1 MGAAHLSSSRGRL
14 RLGEA
19 DLTGTLDFALLTRLR
34 EVLGDQPATETELR
48 TLGEQADAWAR
59 TLQAQTESSER
70 RLEALVAD
78 PSASLTEIA
87 LELRRV
93 ARLRPALTEV
103 TGLLGE
109 LETRTRT
116 LRTAWLGHPPSG
128 PKGRRR
134 PGARS
139 AASDP

>member
-1 MGAAHLSSSRGRL
+1 M
-14 RLGEA
+14 
-19 DLTGTLDFALLTRLR
+19 TGTLDFALLTRLR

-48 TLGEQADAWAR
+48 TLSEQADAWAR

-70 RLEALVAD
+70 RLEALAAD
-78 PSASLTEIA
+78 PGASLTEIA
-87 LELRRV
+87 EELRRL

-109 LETRTRT
+109 LEIRTRSW
-116 LRTAWLGHPPSG
+116 RTTWLANQSE
-128 PKGRRR
+128 RRR

-139 AASDP
+139 AG

>member
-1 MGAAHLSSSRGRL
+1 MTVETETAGTGAAHLSSSRGRL
-14 RLGEA
+14 RLGET

-78 PSASLTEIA
+78 PSASLTE
-87 LELRRV
+87 
-93 ARLRPALTEV
+93 V

-116 LRTAWLGHPPSG
+116 LRTAWLTHQSN
-128 PKGRRR
+128 
-134 PGARS
+134 RS
-139 AASDP
+139 AG

>member
-1 MGAAHLSSSRGRL
+1 
-14 RLGEA
+14 
-19 DLTGTLDFALLTRLR
+19 LTETLDFALLRRLR

-59 TLQAQTESSER
+59 TLHAQTQSSER
-70 RLEALVAD
+70 RLEELVAD
-78 PSASLTEIA
+78 PDASLTEIA
-87 LELRRV
+87 AELRRL

-116 LRTAWLGHPPSG
+116 LRTAWLGHQS
-128 PKGRRR
+128 GRRR

-139 AASDP
+139 AS

>member
-1 MGAAHLSSSRGRL
+1 M
-14 RLGEA
+14 
-19 DLTGTLDFALLTRLR
+19 TGTLDFALLIRLR

-48 TLGEQADAWAR
+48 TLGEQGDAWAR
-59 TLQAQTESSER
+59 TLQAQTHSSER

-78 PSASLTEIA
+78 PHASLSEIA
-87 LELRRV
+87 AELRRL

-103 TGLLGE
+103 TELLGE

-116 LRTAWLGHPPSG
+116 LRTGWLAHPPSG
-128 PKGRRR
+128 PKTGRRR

-139 AASDP
+139 PG

>member
-1 MGAAHLSSSRGRL
+1 M
-14 RLGEA
+14 
-19 DLTGTLDFALLTRLR
+19 TGTLDFALLTRLR

-48 TLGEQADAWAR
+48 TLSEQADAWAR

-70 RLEALVAD
+70 RLEALAAD
-78 PSASLTEIA
+78 PGASLTEIA
-87 LELRRV
+87 EELRRL

-109 LETRTRT
+109 LEIRTRT
-116 LRTAWLGHPPSG
+116 WRTTWLANQSE
-128 PKGRRR
+128 RRR

-139 AASDP
+139 GASGP